1 MAGSRGLIVAIDG
14 VIGAGKSTVARAV
27 AAALGYR
34 HLDTGAMYR
43 AVALHASRRGIRPDD
58 SDQLLALLDGL
69 RLELAPDEGE
79 GGRIS
84 VDGEDVSAAIRSP
97 EVSRVVGSYADIPA
111 VRRALVQQ
119 QQQMGELGG
128 VVAEGRDMTS
138 VVFPT
143 ADLKIYM
150 IADLDER
157 ARRRHQE
164 FTDTGVKIS
173 FEQVRADIERRDAQ
187 DAVRDYGGE
196 GASDFVELDT
206 TGLDVAAVVKQIISL
221 ALERGA

>member
-1 MAGSRGLIVAIDG
+1 MSLFHDAELEELVS
-14 VIGAGKSTVARAV
+14 GAAV
-27 AAALGYR
+27 K
-34 HLDTGAMYR
+34 
-43 AVALHASRRGIRPDD
+43 RR
-58 SDQLLALLDGL
+58 
-69 RLELAPDEGE
+69 
-79 GGRIS
+79 RIS
-84 VDGEDVSAAIRSP
+84 VDGEDVSEAIRSP

-157 ARRRHQE
+157 ARRRHRE
-164 FTDTGVKIS
+164 FTDTGVAIS
-173 FEQVRADIERRDAQ
+173 VEQVRADIERRDTE

-206 TGLDVAAVVKQIISL
+206 TGLDVTAVVKKIISL